1 MKLDT
6 LSKVFEQTPRVKLYV
21 LTEEF
26 GLCGYASKPHQGPG
40 GLRVSIDSSVRIVLS
55 SMSLLQEPV
64 RSGTL
69 FLTEMHKVTRRIQTH
84 QRHLRD
90 HQVPEEYFSLAM
102 AL

>member
-6 LSKVFEQTPRVKLYV
+6 LCKVFEQTPRVKLYL

-26 GLCGYASKPHQGPG
+26 CLCGYASQPHRSAE
-40 GLRVSIDSSVRIVLS
+40 GLRVSIASSVRVVLS
-55 SMSLLQEPV
+55 SMSLLHEPV

-69 FLTEMHKVTRRIQTH
+69 FLTDKHKVTRRIQTH